1 MQFSTSLEEESWFK
15 VSGNL
20 LKKEMANLIE
30 SLIVLK
36 DIGIQVEKKYLT
48 GRKAIDAVDI
58 SKLKDIVIHEVIS
71 LALRIFF

>member
-1 MQFSTSLEEESWFK
+1 M
-15 VSGNL
+15 
-20 LKKEMANLIE
+20 IE

-58 SKLKDIVIHEVIS
+58 SKLKDIVIHEVRMILGIF
-71 LALRIFF
+71 LAKF

>member
-1 MQFSTSLEEESWFK
+1 MRFSISFEAEFWFK
-15 VSGNL
+15 VINSKMKE
-20 LKKEMANLIE
+20 KKLIMIE

-58 SKLKDIVIHEVIS
+58 SKLKDIVIHEV
-71 LALRIFF
+71 LF

>member
-1 MQFSTSLEEESWFK
+1 M
-15 VSGNL
+15 
-20 LKKEMANLIE
+20 IE

-58 SKLKDIVIHEVIS
+58 SKLKDIVIHEVPFI
-71 LALRIFF
+71 LRIFYLNFE